1 MNELFNIHRERGI
14 CATYFAPK
22 LTMGALKPFLT
33 GFVQKGVLA
42 LKTPE
47 MKLCV
52 QKSFDDDGFFTIMR
66 SDDMQLAMQLEVS
79 LAVENPLVIVA
90 DDEDD
95 ENIEEFNFADDSEDE
110 LDHTLYKMI

>member
-1 MNELFNIHRERGI
+1 MNKLFSIHKERGI
-14 CATYFAPK
+14 CFIYFTPK
-22 LTMGALKPFLT
+22 LTMGALKFFLT
-33 GFVQKGVLA
+33 GFVPMDILA

-47 MKLCV
+47 MKLCI
-52 QKSFDDDGFFTIMR
+52 QKSFADNGFFTIMR

-110 LDHTLYKMI
+110 LDQTLYKMI